1 LFVLERMTAH
11 IIIRGRNKFATP
23 PSVLCS
29 VLLFHIRIINQRVE
43 GHNIFS
49 ELVCVLSEAKGM
61 VKIMTIK
68 TKLPMGIEDFKRIRS
83 EGFYYVDKTGLIR
96 DFLENEAY
104 VNLFTRPRRF
114 GKTLNMSMLKYFFE
128 IGSDSTLFDGLE
140 ISKEKELCAEYMG
153 KFPVISVTLKGAT
166 GENFAEAKDMLR
178 RIIGKESMRFQF
190 LMQSDKLTEIEKNQY
205 MALVNTNKAGVFTM
219 PDEVLKDS
227 LQMLSQLLQRH
238 YDQRVVILI
247 DEYDVPLDKAYQSG
261 YYDVMVELIR
271 VLFGNAFKTNNSL
284 YFAVLTGCLRISKES
299 IFTGLNN
306 FNVHTVKDVQYREY
320 FGFTDDEVQALLRDY
335 GFMGK
340 YNMIKEWYNGYH
352 FGNLDIYCPWD
363 VVSYCHALKMNPS
376 EFPQNYW
383 VNTSSNSIIRSFLGR
398 ANATTKNEIEQLING
413 KSVKKRIHQELTYRD
428 LDSRQDHLW
437 SILFTTGYL
446 TQHGTQ
452 TGDLTELV
460 IPNKEIQWIFVEQ
473 IRDWFEEKTTSNRER
488 LENFCRAFQE
498 KDIFAIEK
506 GFHEYLEDMISIRD
520 TSVRKGMKENFY
532 HGLLLGILGNMDD
545 WIVQSN
551 VESGEGYSDISIQIR
566 RKGIGIVIELKY
578 AENGAF
584 DEACKE
590 AVKQINERNYE
601 ESLIK
606 EGMTKIHKYGIA
618 CYKKRCKVITE

>member
-1 LFVLERMTAH
+1 MTAH

-178 RIIGKESMRFQF
+178 RIIGKEAMRFQF